1 MDENNLENKLDN
13 DLKSEEQ
20 IEEDFGK
27 TQEIASIL
35 SFSEEEK
42 QIRPREEFTEDNSP
56 EDLQK
61 TRLMGSVSGEFLPQ
75 VQQDSYPPQNAVTPI
90 ENTVKRRKKR
100 KKKPQT
106 NHTRTMGQV
115 FLGVLLSVAAI
126 AAGVILAVYS
136 VNGLR
141 DLTGMA
147 KTLRE
152 AEVTIDS
159 SMPTEKIVD
168 ELYKNGIINMPSLMK
183 TYLKITDDGKK
194 PFLTGSY
201 KLYSNMSYGSLVD
214 TLKSPK
220 QYTETVKVLIPEGY
234 TAKEVGE
241 LLEKNYVCRA
251 SDFEKCYKEKLN
263 KYDFEE
269 GIENNPNRFNM
280 LEGYLF
286 PDTYEFF
293 VIDDL
298 KKNPNF
304 DTTTYAK
311 NAADKM
317 FKNFESKITKQM
329 KQRMEE
335 LGMSLD
341 EVIRLAS
348 LICWEGTNEKN
359 MAGVSSVFHNRLN
372 NAEKFPM
379 LQSDTTYTYINKV
392 ITPALNSSNK
402 DKIEAIKLAYDTYQC
417 TGLPAGAICNPGLD
431 AINAA
436 LYPSET
442 NYYYFLASKDGN
454 FYWAKTLAEHEQNI
468 KDAALREENS
478 NR

>member
-1 MDENNLENKLDN
+1 MDENQFENENKESKFEN
-13 DLKSEEQ
+13 DLKDEMQ
-20 IEEDFGK
+20 IQEDIGK
-27 TQEIASIL
+27 TQEIESIL
-35 SFSEEEK
+35 NFSEEEK

-56 EDLQK
+56 DDLKK
-61 TRLMGSVSGEFLPQ
+61 TRLMDSVSDE
-75 VQQDSYPPQNAVTPI
+75 TPRYSPA

-100 KKKPQT
+100 KKKPQV
-106 NHTRTMGQV
+106 NHTKTMGQV
-115 FLGVLLSVAAI
+115 FLGVLISVASL
-126 AAGVILAVYS
+126 AAGVIFAIYS

-159 SMPTEKIVD
+159 SMPSDKIVD

-183 TYLKITDDGKK
+183 TYLKLTDDGKK

-214 TLKSPK
+214 TLKTPK
-220 QYTETVKVLIPEGY
+220 TYTQTVKVLIPEGF

-251 SDFEKCYKEKLN
+251 VDFEKCYKQKLN

-269 GIENNPNRFNM
+269 GIENNPNRLNM

-304 DTTTYAK
+304 DTTIYAEK
-311 NAADKM
+311 AAAKM
-317 FKNFESKITKQM
+317 YENFESKITKSM
-329 KQRMEE
+329 KVRMDE
-335 LGMSLD
+335 LGMTLD

-372 NAEKFPM
+372 NAEKFPQ
-379 LQSDTTYTYINKV
+379 LQSDTTYTYINKSIV
-392 ITPALNSSNK
+392 PSTTSLSY
-402 DKIEAIKLAYDTYQC
+402 DKIQAIKDAYDTYKC
-417 TGLPAGAICNPGLD
+417 EGLPAGAICNPGLD

-436 LYPSET
+436 LNPSKT
-442 NYYYFLASKDGN
+442 SYYYFLASKDGN

-468 KDAALREENS
+468 KNAALREENS
-478 NR
+478 NG